1 MGKIESQ
8 GLQRNHLN
16 FSSWKDTGTIINCT
30 MCKHLEDNR
39 EVSKGQHEL
48 VENKTLQNS
57 LMSTYNRVG
66 GLVDR
71 RQSIDY

>member
-1 MGKIESQ
+1 
-8 GLQRNHLN
+8 
-16 FSSWKDTGTIINCT
+16 

-71 RQSIDY
+71 RQSIDYGFLSTLVRILTLSLVIFS